1 MKHLRGKLT
10 YSNAVSTVC
19 LVLILGGGTAYAA
32 TRLGTESV
40 GTAQLRKDAVTPAK
54 LSKASKA
61 TLTGADGA
69 AGPAGPA
76 GAQGAKGDI
85 GPEGPEGR
93 QGKTGESGPLLEVLP
108 SGKTERGAFGFEGTA
123 TVADSRVA
131 TSLSFPIPLAAGK
144 QLPVLTI
151 HPGGPTQPECPGTV
165 ADPEAEAGFFCL
177 YVQSASNVEPFYP
190 WACDPVSDYCNAVG
204 PYGGYVQAYVTAA
217 GYYEAIGTWAV
228 TPQ

>member
-10 YSNAVSTVC
+10 YSNAVSTAC
-19 LVLILGGGTAYAA
+19 LVLLLGGGTAYAA
-32 TRLGTESV
+32 TRLGNESV

-69 AGPAGPA
+69 PGPD

-93 QGKTGESGPLLEVLP
+93 QGKTGEPGPLLEVLP
-108 SGKTERGAFGFEGTA
+108 SGKTERGAFGLEGTA
-123 TVADSRVA
+123 TDADSRVA
-131 TSLSFPIPLAAGK
+131 TSLSFPIPLAAGE
-144 QLPVLTI
+144 QLPVITI
-151 HPGGPTQPECPGTV
+151 HPGCPGTV
-165 ADPEAEAGFFCL
+165 ADPEAEADFFCL
-177 YVQSASNVEPFYP
+177 YVQRATNIEEYYP

-217 GYYEAIGTWAV
+217 GYYEAVGTWAV